1 MKKFSVPKVSQM
13 NIGIFALVV
22 VLIAWFFGNRSG
34 KGKSVA
40 GASVQLD
47 KEIKENP
54 LTYELS
60 SYEQWA
66 DRVHSAMV
74 NFFDNE
80 QAINSVMSKMRNRSD
95 ILQLIKS
102 FGNRKH
108 LIWNVGNGSMGSW
121 FSVKLR
127 EKDIDSINGILS
139 RNNIDF
145 QF

>member
-1 MKKFSVPKVSQM
+1 MKNLAMPKTSPM

-22 VLIAWFFGNRSG
+22 VLVAWFFGNRTG

-40 GASVQLD
+40 GASLQLD

-60 SYEQWA
+60 SYKQWA
-66 DRVHSAMV
+66 DRVHSSMV

-80 QAINSVMSKMRNRSD
+80 KAINSVFTKMRNRSD
-95 ILQLIKS
+95 VLQLVKS

-108 LIWNVGNGSMGSW
+108 LLWNVGNGSMGSW
-121 FSVKLR
+121 FSVKLS
-127 EKDIDSINGILS
+127 EKDIAEINEILS